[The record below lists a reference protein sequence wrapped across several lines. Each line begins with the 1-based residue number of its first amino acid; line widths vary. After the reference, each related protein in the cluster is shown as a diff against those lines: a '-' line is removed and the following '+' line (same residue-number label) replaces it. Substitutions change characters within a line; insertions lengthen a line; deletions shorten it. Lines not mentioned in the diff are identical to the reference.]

1 MSTKTIYFLCI
12 IILILIIYSCEK
24 EVIIDVEKSEPRLV
38 MRSEITNWPESL
50 YTGPGVIYWD
60 SAYPQK
66 VPNFLVMGMSSSVNG
81 KPLENISNCKVI
93 LKKNNTVYDTIF
105 YDQTKENYPLFED
118 ELDFPKAGD
127 ELEIK
132 VLFGNQFISSKS
144 KMPNK
149 VPIKSVDTSSV
160 YSLFIKEGQVHASST
175 LTFDDPGGEENYY
188 ELLVTQIGPP
198 GDELWKYPVASDE
211 AFITGESHYSS
222 EINGGGSPSTVKS
235 LLFTDKTF
243 NGEEKTVR
251 FTFPL
256 GAYMGGETMEFTH
269 TKLHYHLRNVTKAY
283 YDFETS
289 KRVHL
294 ITTDMNFLFGASE
307 PLNVKGNIDNG
318 LGLFGLY
325 NHSQK
330 NFFFPARTV
339 NL

>member
-1 MSTKTIYFLCI
+1 MSTKTIYCLYI
-12 IILILIIYSCEK
+12 IILILINYSCEK
-24 EVIIDVEKSEPRLV
+24 EVLIDVEKAEPRLV

-50 YTGPGVIYWD
+50 YTGPGIIYWD
-60 SAYPQK
+60 SVYPQK

-81 KPLENISNCKVI
+81 KPLENIVDCKVI
-93 LKKNNTVYDTIF
+93 LKKNNTVYDTIL
-105 YDQTKENYPLFED
+105 YNQTKEYYPLFED

-127 ELEIK
+127 ELEIN
-132 VLFGNQFISSKS
+132 VLYGNQFVSSKS

-149 VPIKSVDTSSV
+149 VSIKYVDTSSV
-160 YSLFIKEGQVHASST
+160 YSLIIKGNEIYGSST

-188 ELLVTQIGPP
+188 ELVVASLGPP
-198 GDELWKYPVASDE
+198 DEELRKYRIGSDE
-211 AFITGESHYSS
+211 TFITGEDHYSS

-251 FTFPL
+251 FTFPM
-256 GAYMGGETMEFTH
+256 GAYMGEKTMEFNH
-269 TKLHYHLRNVTKAY
+269 LKIHYHLRNVTKEY
-283 YDFETS
+283 YEFETS

-294 ITTDMNFLFGASE
+294 ITTSANLLFGVSE
-307 PLNVKGNIDNG
+307 PLNVKGNIENG